1 MTSVAPPD
9 AVLRAQQDALAAHI
23 RDPDRV
29 APPEGVEAR
38 RLKIYREL
46 FFNNVDSLLAGNF
59 PVLRRIHGD
68 DGWRALVRAFY
79 RDHDCHTPLF
89 TELARE
95 FLRYLDERAA
105 GEAGHDDPPWLRELA
120 HYEWVELALQISEA
134 SCDDV
139 AHDPDGDLLA
149 GAKVSYM
156 VGREANSKFNETLN
170 GIRAKT
176 PHHQFTVKT
185 DPFKKAG
192 DPDSAKFL
200 ASCGIDVEVDRIGE
214 SDRPGKQSQSAA
226 LDLERHPAD
235 RLDLLARERLLEGLL
250 ELVDRQHHVARHRQL
265 SSVLGAPAWP
275 ALYSCS
281 LYWILRAEMPS
292 TIAALDVEPPH
303 ALSVFRIA

>member
-46 FFNNVDSLLAGNF
+46 FFNKVDSLLAGNF

-149 GAKVSYM
+149 GAPLVSPLAWPLAYAWPVHRIGPDFQPETPPDTPTLLM
-156 VGREANSKFNETLN
+156 LRREADGTVSFHALTPLAFRLLQRLEDSPDLGGREQLVALATE
-170 GIRAKT
+170 
-176 PHHQFTVKT
+176 
-185 DPFKKAG
+185 AG
-192 DPDSAKFL
+192 APDVGAF
-200 ASCGIDVEVDRIGE
+200 V
-214 SDRPGKQSQSAA
+214 
-226 LDLERHPAD
+226 AD
-235 RLDLLARERLLEGLL
+235 GTALLARM
-250 ELVDRQHHVARHRQL
+250 
-265 SSVLGAPAWP
+265 
-275 ALYSCS
+275 
-281 LYWILRAEMPS
+281 RAEGTLLGTRSGP
-292 TIAALDVEPPH
+292 T
-303 ALSVFRIA
+303 RQG